1 MELTYPAQTVRRINR
16 WLLRLIWA
24 LNSSNFTNG
33 LAVGVGLAVIALGI
47 YFLDGVVSGAAAGV
61 GILITT
67 LPDQPAPRHHKLQQ
81 MLPAPLL
88 GAPLF
93 LAVQLSHHS
102 QLQQGLVLVFGSFVC
117 FMGTAWGKRGGP
129 VSVGMAFSMLFALAE
144 PPPEHLYD
152 ALERTGWYLA
162 GAAIYLVYAVAMG
175 SLLNRRYRTQALAE
189 VLLAFART
197 LRVQARRFTAGN
209 EARSEK
215 LMADMLRQQAVLA
228 DTLQAVRDLVL
239 ESPRKP
245 RRQKRAAMLLSLLEA
260 RDHLIACELD
270 LDTLARNNADAT
282 MLPRLSQALMA
293 YAEETEDIATDL
305 LLGRVA
311 RGAMEIKAVLD
322 WLNPFHHAAEA
333 IPPRPE
339 DARMVRHVAE
349 RVAAI
354 GDEIQRMAG
363 LQRGD
368 ITPDISIVRE
378 QWQVFISPTTWSWKP
393 LGAQNGWSAPT
404 LRHALRVA
412 GAIGTGYLVA
422 HHLPWA
428 THGYWILVTIAVV
441 MRTNLAQT
449 IERRNARI
457 AGTLA
462 GCGVVMAILATRP
475 DPAQILAAVALA
487 TAVAH
492 AMALKRYW
500 IAAVAATTAG
510 LLQAHMLQADLHIRF
525 AIVERLA
532 DTVIGAF
539 IAWAFSY
546 VLPVWERKTIP
557 ALVTRTLNAQAKHA
571 KTALVVMEGHAP
583 DVAWRLAR
591 REAYDSLSA
600 LVQAT
605 ARTLSE
611 PQAVRPPLEPLETLQ
626 ALSYQMLA
634 HLTAVKS
641 MLQLRQPQLDM
652 AIAGPALRQATEE
665 IAAALSTTAA
675 VAPADAQATGEAD
688 PSQARPPDMLVADLT
703 PWLLQRLAL
712 TVGVARRMREAALRS
727 RG

>member
-1 MELTYPAQTVRRINR
+1 MEMTNPAQAARRLR
-16 WLLRLIWA
+16 RQLLRLLWS
-24 LNSSNFTNG
+24 LQSSNFTNG
-33 LAVGVGLAVIALGI
+33 LAVGVGLAGIALAI
-47 YFLDGVVSGAAAGV
+47 YWLDGVASAAAAGV
-61 GILITT
+61 GTLITT

-93 LAVQLSHHS
+93 LAVQLAHHNP
-102 QLQQGLVLVFGSFVC
+102 LQQGLVLVFGCFVC

-129 VSVGMAFSMLFALAE
+129 VSVAMAFSMLFALAE
-144 PPPEHLYD
+144 PPPEGFLD
-152 ALERTGWYLA
+152 ALERTGWFLTGG
-162 GAAIYLVYAVAMG
+162 GAYLVYGVAVGA
-175 SLLNRRYRTQALAE
+175 LLNRRYRTQMLAE

-197 LRVQARRFTAGN
+197 LRTQAQRFTAGN
-209 EARSEK
+209 EKKAEA
-215 LMADMLRQQAVLA
+215 LMADMLRQQAALA
-228 DTLQAVRDLVL
+228 DALQSVRDLVL

-270 LDTLARNNADAT
+270 LDTLARRHADAAE
-282 MLPRLSQALMA
+282 LPRMCQALMA
-293 YAEETEDIATDL
+293 FAEQTEELATDL

-311 RGAMEIKAVLD
+311 RGALELKAALGR
-322 WLNPFHHAAEA
+322 LNPFHAPEETPA
-333 IPPRPE
+333 RP

-354 GDEIQRMAG
+354 GDEIERMAA

-368 ITPDISIVRE
+368 LAPDISAVRE
-378 QWQVFISPTTWSWKP
+378 QFQLFISPTHWSWKP

-404 LRHALRVA
+404 LRHALRVS
-412 GAIGTGYLVA
+412 GAIGTGYLVSLY
-422 HHLPWA
+422 LPWA
-428 THGYWILVTIAVV
+428 THGYWILVTISVV

-449 IERRNARI
+449 IERRNARV

-462 GCGVVMAILATRP
+462 GCGVVMAVLATHP
-475 DPAQILAAVALA
+475 EPAHILAAVALA

-492 AMALKRYW
+492 AMALRRYW
-500 IAAVAATTAG
+500 VAAVAATTAG
-510 LLQAHMLQADLHIRF
+510 LLQAHMLQANLHLGF
-525 AIVERLA
+525 AIAERLA
-532 DTVIGAF
+532 DTVIGAT
-539 IAWAFSY
+539 IAWLFSY
-546 VLPVWERKTIP
+546 VLPVWERRQIP
-557 ALVTRTLNAQAKHA
+557 GLVNRTLTAQQRHA
-571 KTALVVMEGHAP
+571 KTALTPLDGHAP
-583 DVAWRLAR
+583 DVDWRLAR

-652 AIAGPALRQATEE
+652 AVAGPALRQAAEE
-665 IAAALSTTAA
+665 VVAALSTSAP
-675 VAPADAQATGEAD
+675 VAPAEEATGAAD
-688 PSQARPPDMLVADLT
+688 PSQARPPDMLAPDLT
-703 PWLLQRLAL
+703 PWLLERLQL
-712 TVGVARRMREAALRS
+712 TVAVARRMRDAAVRS